1 MVIPAVLICAVQPR
15 ALITK
20 LTGDLGVDEQAF
32 VTEATLREELA
43 LFFRMDILALGICLI
58 ALRPM
63 LASYL

>member
-43 LFFRMDILALGICLI
+43 LFFRMDILALGIRLV

>member
-15 ALITK
+15 ALITE

-43 LFFRMDILALGICLI
+43 LFFRMDILALGIRLV

>member
-1 MVIPAVLICAVQPR
+1 MVIPAVLVCAVQPR

-20 LTGDLGVDEQAF
+20 LTRDLGVDEQAF

-43 LFFRMDILALGICLI
+43 LFFRMDVLALGISLV

>member
-15 ALITK
+15 ALITE

-43 LFFRMDILALGICLI
+43 LFFRMDILALGIRLI

>member
-15 ALITK
+15 ALITE

-32 VTEATLREELA
+32 VTETALREELA
-43 LFFRMDILALGICLI
+43 LFFRMDILALGIRLV